1 MWCLERLSVRTR
13 ASRGP
18 SASMESSPKQ
28 PVARLQQSLISAS
41 CTMARCCCSP
51 KMATKSKPQR
61 RLETSTSRCEPSML
75 TQSNWAGETSR
86 SLSLSLMFFFLSLF
100 ILIYLVMGHAGLK
113 KYACFFGTVSL
124 KKCGPVNFRDS
135 NPFLLHGESELKH
148 TETDWNCI
156 VLVRWRNI
164 NKTKQTLE
172 LVTRHPHAGF
182 LRDLS
187 RNPSVSFLHLHGCT
201 FHEFQGTCEAGW
213 DDADLVFLPKLCK
226 PLEVRMRKCTK
237 LHHGDKRMHGTF
249 AHDDPSIR
257 VELHCAA
264 EEPRERAKGSHFCR
278 SLVVLRS
285 RCHMEWQL
293 LQPNRCR

>member
-1 MWCLERLSVRTR
+1 MHVFS
-13 ASRGP
+13 AP
-18 SASMESSPKQ
+18 SPL
-28 PVARLQQSLISAS
+28 R
-41 CTMARCCCSP
+41 
-51 KMATKSKPQR
+51 
-61 RLETSTSRCEPSML
+61 
-75 TQSNWAGETSR
+75 N
-86 SLSLSLMFFFLSLF
+86 
-100 ILIYLVMGHAGLK
+100 AGL
-113 KYACFFGTVSL
+113 S
-124 KKCGPVNFRDS
+124 NFRDS

-156 VLVRWRNI
+156 VLVRWRNT

-257 VELHCAA
+257 VELHCTA

-278 SLVVLRS
+278 SFGS
-285 RCHMEWQL
+285 FA
-293 LQPNRCR
+293 QPMPHGMATATTQPLPLSNLGPLMVQWPNPWCESCRDSCK